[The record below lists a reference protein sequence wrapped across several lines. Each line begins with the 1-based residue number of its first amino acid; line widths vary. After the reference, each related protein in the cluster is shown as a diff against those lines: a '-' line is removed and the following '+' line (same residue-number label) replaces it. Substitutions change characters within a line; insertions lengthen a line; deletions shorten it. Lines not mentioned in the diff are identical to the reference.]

1 VQRIAASIL
10 AADFGRLADEVKAVE
25 DAGADWIH
33 VDVMDGH
40 FVPNLTIGPP
50 VVEAIRKATNLPVD
64 VHLMIEAP
72 ERYVGEFARAGADY
86 LSVHQEACRHLHAVL
101 QQIRN
106 HKVSPAVVLNPATP
120 FSAVEPILGDVEMVL
135 LMSVNPGFGGQA
147 FIESTLDKVSAAKR
161 IKEERGLDFLI
172 EVDGGLKV
180 RNVAK
185 VAARGA
191 EVFVVGTGL
200 FEAEDYAARIGELR
214 SAFAETGQEQPS
226 PAAAR

>member
-1 VQRIAASIL
+1 VPRIAASIL

-64 VHLMIEAP
+64 VHLMIEEP
-72 ERYVGEFARAGADY
+72 ERYIGEFARAGADY

-101 QQIRN
+101 QQIRG
-106 HKVSPAVVLNPATP
+106 HKVSPAVVINPATP
-120 FSAVEPILGDVEMVL
+120 LAAVEPVLGDVDMIL
-135 LMSVNPGFGGQA
+135 LMSVNPGFGGQS
-147 FIESTLDKVSAAKR
+147 FIEGTLDKVAAAKR
-161 IKEERGLDFLI
+161 IKAERGLEFLI
-172 EVDGGLKV
+172 EIDGGLKV
-180 RNVAK
+180 HNVGR

-191 EVFVVGTGL
+191 EVFVIGTGL
-200 FEAEDYAARIGELR
+200 FEAEDYAARVDEIR
-214 SAFAETGQEQPS
+214 RAFAAGE
-226 PAAAR
+226 AAA